1 MSSCC
6 LAAARKSAAR
16 GYLHPATTTLCILHS
31 VLFQPL
37 TSIDVQT
44 GDTMIRFT
52 MLIIVGCVST
62 TTVRNVYWNTTAASF
77 SDEPRTV
84 MVNQGNLPWEYD
96 QVNIICPVY
105 KPGTRQGE
113 QHIIYSVEKEEFDT
127 CRVTSPR
134 PRIVAI
140 CNQPQTFMYF
150 TITFRSFTPTP
161 GGLEF
166 RPGQDY
172 YFISTSNSKDIHR
185 RVGGWCS
192 SHNMK
197 MIFKVAANE
206 AAEKSLESTTNL
218 PIPTPAAFWSKYWDA
233 KVPSQNSNYVYDKP
247 SRHYQ
252 QTKEDTYFRQYTSD
266 IHEYRNNNLR
276 EYEQRLLDESV
287 DIRIVASAYSSSTFL
302 TSPLLLVL
310 SSLVLSSFSR

>member
-1 MSSCC
+1 MGSSVPTSDPHRCAVSDFIRMVSFTI
-6 LAAARKSAAR
+6 LA
-16 GYLHPATTTLCILHS
+16 
-31 VLFQPL
+31 
-37 TSIDVQT
+37 
-44 GDTMIRFT
+44 
-52 MLIIVGCVST
+52 IIVGYSSA

-84 MVNQGNLPWEYD
+84 TVNQGNLPWEYD

-105 KPGTRQGE
+105 KPGVGGE
-113 QHIIYSVEKEEFDT
+113 QHIIYSVKKEEFEN

-140 CNQPQTFMYF
+140 CNRPQTFMYF

-172 YFISTSNSKDIHR
+172 YFISTSNTKDIHR
-185 RVGGWCS
+185 RVGGWCA

-206 AAEKSLESTTNL
+206 ATEKSKESTTNL

-233 KVPSQNSNYVYDKP
+233 KVPSQNSNYVYEKP

-252 QTKEDTYFRQYTSD
+252 QTKEDTYFRQYSSD
-266 IHEYRNNNLR
+266 TMERQNYNLQ

-287 DIRIVASAYSSSTFL
+287 DIRIVASAYSSSTFS
-302 TSPLLLVL
+302 TSSLLMVL
-310 SSLVLSSFSR
+310 STLVLSSFSR

>member
-105 KPGTRQGE
+105 KPGTRERE
-113 QHIIYSVEKEEFDT
+113 QHIIYSVEKDEFDN

-134 PRIVAI
+134 PKIVAI
-140 CNQPQTFMYF
+140 CNRPQTFMYF

-166 RPGQDY
+166 RPGKEY
-172 YFISTSNSKDIHR
+172 YFISTSNNKDIHR

-197 MIFKVAANE
+197 MIFKVAENADS
-206 AAEKSLESTTNL
+206 EKVMESVTQN
-218 PIPTPAAFWSKYWDA
+218 PIPSPAAFWSKFRTA
-233 KVPSQNSNYVYDKP
+233 KAPGSNRMSENP
-247 SRHYQ
+247 NPEYQ
-252 QTKEDTYFRQYTSD
+252 QSQGDTYFSD
-266 IHEYRNNNLR
+266 SSNKMYDFRSM
-276 EYEQRLLDESV
+276 LDESV
-287 DIRIVASAYSSSTFL
+287 DISITGRAYSSASSTRV
-302 TSPLLLVL
+302 S
-310 SSLVLSSFSR
+310 SSFLVSTVLLASIACI